1 MNHNLTASTH
11 EQGASNTWLIVGI
24 VFIITTVLLGAGL
37 IWALINYFDQKNT
50 VDTQVSSAVTLAVK
64 ERADADAATFE
75 AEEKKPNRQFAGPE
89 DFGSVSFQY
98 PKTWSTYV
106 DSDASSG
113 TYEAYLNP
121 VVVPPVDN
129 ASTTQYALR
138 VRIETK
144 DYDAVLGTYES
155 AVKKGDLKSSTV
167 KINGNDST
175 RLDGN
180 FTKDIRGSAVV
191 LKIRDKTVT
200 IRTDADT
207 FKADFAAI
215 VASIKFNQ

>member
-11 EQGASNTWLIVGI
+11 EQGTSDTWLVVAI

-98 PKTWSTYV
+98 PKT
-106 DSDASSG
+106 
-113 TYEAYLNP
+113 
-121 VVVPPVDN
+121 
-129 ASTTQYALR
+129 
-138 VRIETK
+138 
-144 DYDAVLGTYES
+144 
-155 AVKKGDLKSSTV
+155 
-167 KINGNDST
+167 
-175 RLDGN
+175 
-180 FTKDIRGSAVV
+180 
-191 LKIRDKTVT
+191 
-200 IRTDADT
+200 
-207 FKADFAAI
+207 
-215 VASIKFNQ
+215 